1 MNNNTVWNS
10 ELFNEYHRLGKQYC
24 SYPEPSSFQH
34 DVSAFERF
42 SALRNS
48 RKSQRPLAINVNI
61 PFCANACYYC
71 TAKNIVTKDRSRSTA
86 YLRSLEQEIRMVAQ
100 HISSKQPI
108 EQLHF
113 GGGTPTFLNP
123 SELQQLMDCLKEN
136 FNINSNNFTQYS
148 IDIDP
153 RETDWS
159 TMGVLRDIGFNRV
172 NIEVQGLD
180 PEVQRAIN
188 RLQSFEQTQAIV
200 EAARTLQ
207 FRTISM
213 SLIYGLPKQTA
224 ESFAQALAQ
233 ILLLTPDRI
242 TLQSYKHQPDKHPIQ
257 NRINVNDLPDAASI
271 ESMLQ
276 QAQQQLSRAGYN
288 YIGMGNFALADDD
301 FASAQE
307 DGTLQHNI
315 QGYTTCSS
323 GDTLGF
329 GVSAVSQL
337 GELYY
342 HNNHDLNSY
351 QSSCNNQQL
360 PPAQGLHCSVDE
372 QIRRSIIQALNCQFA
387 INFNSIE
394 HRYKVDFKEL
404 FRAQWPQLK
413 KMHNDGLL
421 TLSEDGLHMTAQ
433 GRLFSLAVC
442 QLFDQHFE
450 QNGVTKAQPCKPSSI
465 QKTS

>member
-360 PPAQGLHCSVDE
+360 PAAQGLHCCVDE
-372 QIRRSIIQALNCQFA
+372 QIRRSIIQTLNCQFA

-394 HRYKVDFKEL
+394 HRYNVDFKEL

-421 TLSEDGLHMTAQ
+421 TLSEDGLQMTAQ

-442 QLFDQHFE
+442 QLFDQHLE
-450 QNGVTKAQPCKPSSI
+450 QNSVTKAQSCKLSSI
-465 QKTS
+465 QKIS